1 MSSKDL
7 AMRLTAAAALFL
19 TANLP
24 RTLDRMRQ
32 GLDRL
37 TVEVLA
43 AGTLLPLAAV
53 IGARPLPRRRTA

>member
-7 AMRLTAAAALFL
+7 AMRLTVAAALFL

-24 RTLDRMRQ
+24 RTLDHMRQ
-32 GLDRL
+32 RMDRL
-37 TVEVLA
+37 TVEVRA